1 VAKYQA
7 ERIRKQ
13 TWTRTNNSTKEGY
26 IDSYVIGFDSEAD
39 TSSDGRPMCFQ
50 YSLPNVAEEN
60 TIIQIVPPEHNAG
73 LGCFLDFLDDHCTDP
88 NETYL
93 IYGWNV
99 SYELTQLFHD
109 LPKEVI
115 NESEWRLHNV
125 RRESKRYGWAITVA
139 NEKRQVVEFHKGNVT
154 VQFLD
159 GTAFYKTSLDKA
171 AKMLGVG
178 SKYEMSALDR
188 SDFTRRDL
196 LDTDFIRYAK
206 RDAYITRLIGEYIQE
221 QHRAFGIRTCISAP
235 HFAATV
241 FKTSFLTTSVV
252 CPSRDIEQAGLYSYH
267 GGKNGYYLTEPASYA
282 TIYNYDI
289 TSAYPEAMKHLP
301 NIELGGWKQVN
312 HYEHGKLAIYN
323 VTLQYRKCK
332 YGGLQTHEGPWANS
346 GRIQLWTTSYELDE
360 VLQQGEAR
368 VISCTGYVFSG
379 PVGGPL
385 SDYVDKFFAVKS
397 TSVGP
402 ERETAKLLL
411 NSLYGK
417 FFQKQP
423 IGCIGNYDLD
433 KASWIISDGNN
444 QDFDYEAGGL
454 YNPPIASLITGYVRA
469 KIHRLEHK
477 YESVMT
483 STDGLF
489 GLNQP
494 DRDDVGRSLGQ
505 LTVKRGSLRIWRE
518 RLYIF
523 DSDDGEQKFA
533 LHGFHGHVSCNKPTC
548 VVGHLKDIPL
558 AHGDYTYYGN
568 QMITLKMSTRDHR
581 ANSYSPGQFVKMPFT
596 LRI

>member
-1 VAKYQA
+1 
-7 ERIRKQ
+7 
-13 TWTRTNNSTKEGY
+13 
-26 IDSYVIGFDSEAD
+26 
-39 TSSDGRPMCFQ
+39 M
-50 YSLPNVAEEN
+50 AEEN
-60 TIIQIVPPEHNAG
+60 TIVQIVPATHNAG
-73 LGCFLDFLDDHCTDP
+73 LASYLDFLDGYCDKP
-88 NETYL
+88 GYEYL

-99 SYELTQLFHD
+99 AYELTQLFHD
-109 LPKEVI
+109 LPREVI
-115 NESEWRLHNV
+115 NESSWTLHNV
-125 RRESKRYGWAITVA
+125 KRQDKLYGWTITVD
-139 NEKRQVVEFHKGNVT
+139 NEKRQIIEFHKGKIA

-178 SKYEMSALDR
+178 EKYASSGIDR

-196 LDTDFIRYAK
+196 LDPEFLRYAR
-206 RDAYITRLIGEYIQE
+206 RDAYITRLIGEYIQK
-221 QHRAFGIRTCISAP
+221 QHQQFGIRTCISAP

-241 FKTSFLTTSVV
+241 FKTHFLTIPFT
-252 CPSRDIEQAGLYSYH
+252 CPSGNIEQAGLYSYH
-267 GGKNGYYLTEPASYA
+267 GGKNGYYLTKPATYP

-289 TSAYPEAMKHLP
+289 TSAYPEAMKQLP
-301 NIELGGWKQVN
+301 NIEVGGWQRVKG
-312 HYEHGKLAIYN
+312 YEQGSHAIYY
-323 VTLQYRKCK
+323 VTLEYRKCK
-332 YGGLQTHEGPWANS
+332 YGGLQIHEGPWAET
-346 GRIQLWTTSYELDE
+346 GRITLWTTSYELDE
-360 VLQQGEAR
+360 VLSQEEAKLLSCSGYILQG
-368 VISCTGYVFSG
+368 SH
-379 PVGGPL
+379 GGPL
-385 SDYVDKFFAVKS
+385 SDYVDKFFAIKS
-397 TSVGP
+397 TTTGP

-423 IGCIGNYDLD
+423 IGSVGNYDLD
-433 KASWIISDGNN
+433 SQTWIVSDGNN
-444 QDFDYEAGGL
+444 IEYDYEAGGL
-454 YNPPIASLITGYVRA
+454 YNPPLASLITGYVRA
-469 KIHRLEHK
+469 KIHRLEHT

-494 DRDDVGRSLGQ
+494 RGEHVGRSLGQ
-505 LTVKRGSLRIWRE
+505 LIVKCGRLRIWRE

-548 VVGHLKDIPL
+548 TIGHLEDIPL
-558 AHGDYTYYGN
+558 ATGEYRYFGN

-581 ANSYSPGQFVKMPFT
+581 AQHYSPGQFVKMQFS